1 MNTHKLK
8 SICTLILAILCFG
21 TIANAQ
27 DLNQYTSETFIK
39 GKDTMNY
46 RVLLPENFDS
56 TKTYPVLFFLHGS
69 GERGNDNQA
78 QLINGARVF
87 LKRAYRKDFPSIV
100 IFPQCPKDGWWSNTQ
115 IVADSTGKRQFIFQ
129 KGGKP
134 SPAMHALLALVGKYT
149 KKHFVNE
156 KQIYV
161 GGLSMGGMGTYELLR
176 RKPKM
181 FAAAFAICGGDDV
194 ENVSRYK
201 KIPLWIFHGAKDTV
215 VDPQFSKNIADKL
228 TRVGKEVKYTVYAAA
243 EHNSWD
249 AALAEPELFPWL
261 FSHIKN

>member
-1 MNTHKLK
+1 MAK
-8 SICTLILAILCFG
+8 
-21 TIANAQ
+21 AQ
-27 DLNQYTSETFIK
+27 DLSLFTKETFIK

-46 RVLLPENFDS
+46 RVLLPEHFDS
-56 TKTYPVLFFLHGS
+56 TKNYPVLFFLHGS
-69 GERGNDNQA
+69 GERGNDNEA

-87 LKRAYRKDFPSIV
+87 LKPAFRKYFQSIV

-115 IVADSTGKRQFIFQ
+115 IVSDSTGKRQFIFQ

-134 SPAMHALLALVGKYT
+134 SPAMHTLLALIKKYT
-149 KKHFVNE
+149 KNE
-156 KQIYV
+156 FISKNQIYV
-161 GGLSMGGMGTYELLR
+161 GGLSMGGMGTFELLR

-181 FAAAFAICGGDDV
+181 FAAAFAICGGDNV
-194 ENVSRYK
+194 ENVSHYK
-201 KIPLWIFHGAKDTV
+201 KIPLWIFHGAKDPV
-215 VDPQFSKNIADKL
+215 VNPQFSKNIADKL
-228 TRVGKEVKYTVYAAA
+228 TRVGEEVKYTVYATA